1 MKRRIFLTLVLIVT
15 LLPMAGLVN
24 AAPMAQEEVTYTVQ
38 KDDNLWVLA
47 EKYLG
52 SGPAYRAIVMATNA
66 KHEEDETFAQ
76 IVNPNIIQPG
86 WKVLIPAP
94 AEAEELVATAKP
106 IIVLALDSDIDHV
119 EPMEFRSD
127 AGYYA
132 TANFYEPLLLQK
144 LGVDPAV
151 ASSVFVTA
159 MTDVVAFFLLFGL
172 AAVLLLPSTLTWK
185 SRISVAMA

>member
-1 MKRRIFLTLVLIVT
+1 MKRRIFLTLALIVT
-15 LLPMAGLVN
+15 LLPMAGLAN
-24 AAPMAQEEVTYTVQ
+24 AAPLAQEEVTYTVQ
-38 KDDNLWVLA
+38 KDDNLWLLA

-94 AEAEELVATAKP
+94 AEAEELVAAAKP
-106 IIVLALDSDIDHV
+106 TIVLALDSDIDHI
-119 EPMEFRSD
+119 ELMEFRSD

-132 TANFYEPLLLQK
+132 TANFYEPLLLQE
-144 LGVDPAV
+144 LAAGEEEG
-151 ASSVFVTA
+151 
-159 MTDVVAFFLLFGL
+159 LLEGTLEYGPGL
-172 AAVLLLPSTLTWK
+172 AESITVSEDGLVATLK
-185 SRISVAMA
+185 IREGAKF

>member
-1 MKRRIFLTLVLIVT
+1 MFCSKYERRRKMKRRIFLTLALIVT
-15 LLPMAGLVN
+15 LLPMAGLAN
-24 AAPMAQEEVTYTVQ
+24 AAPPAQEEVTYTVQ
-38 KDDNLWVLA
+38 KDDNLWMLA

-106 IIVLALDSDIDHV
+106 IIVLALDSDIDHI

-132 TANFYEPLLLQK
+132 TANFYEPWRAHWSM
-144 LGVDPAV
+144 VPAWPNP
-151 ASSVFVTA
+151 SPSPR
-159 MTDVVAFFLLFGL
+159 TDCWPL
-172 AAVLLLPSTLTWK
+172 
-185 SRISVAMA
+185 